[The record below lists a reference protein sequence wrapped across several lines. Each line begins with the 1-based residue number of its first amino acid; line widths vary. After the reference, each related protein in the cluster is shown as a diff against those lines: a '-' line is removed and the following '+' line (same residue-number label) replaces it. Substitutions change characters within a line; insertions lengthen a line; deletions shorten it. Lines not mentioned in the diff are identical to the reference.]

1 MDNKII
7 KLNNNSEN
15 RSIIE
20 NLNID
25 DSYYDSITQSQIIID
40 GDNNNDVYKKIL
52 KQIQSKINGYK
63 NQDKKK
69 KIFSSDKFVDIDFIL
84 NLLKENEFKCY
95 YCKNNVKVLYKLVRE
110 SSQWS
115 IERINNEFG
124 HNKDNV
130 TIACLDCNLKRK
142 TMYHERFKFTK
153 QLNIVKNDI

>member
-52 KQIQSKINGYK
+52 KQIQRKINGYK

-69 KIFSSDKFVDIDFIL
+69 KIFSPDKFVDIDFIL

-130 TIACLDCNLKRK
+130 TIGCLDCNLKRK

>member
-52 KQIQSKINGYK
+52 KQIQNIIQAMIFCHEVSTEK
-63 NQDKKK
+63 N
-69 KIFSSDKFVDIDFIL
+69 
-84 NLLKENEFKCY
+84 Y
-95 YCKNNVKVLYKLVRE
+95 TTVK
-110 SSQWS
+110 
-115 IERINNEFG
+115 
-124 HNKDNV
+124 
-130 TIACLDCNLKRK
+130 
-142 TMYHERFKFTK
+142 
-153 QLNIVKNDI
+153 

>member
-1 MDNKII
+1 MDSKII
-7 KLNNNSEN
+7 KLKNNSDN

-40 GDNNNDVYKKIL
+40 SDNNNDVYKKIL
-52 KQIQSKINGYK
+52 KQIQSKINSYK

-69 KIFSSDKFVDIDFIL
+69 KIFSPDKFVDIDFIL

-95 YCKNNVKVLYKLVRE
+95 YCKNNVKILYKLVRE

>member
-69 KIFSSDKFVDIDFIL
+69 KIFSTDKFVDIDFIL

-95 YCKNNVKVLYKLVRE
+95 YCKNNVKILYKLVRE
-110 SSQWS
+110 STQWS

>member
-1 MDNKII
+1 MDSKII
-7 KLNNNSEN
+7 KLKNNSEN

-52 KQIQSKINGYK
+52 KQIQSKINSYK

-69 KIFSSDKFVDIDFIL
+69 KIFSPDKFVDIDFIL

-95 YCKNNVKVLYKLVRE
+95 YCKNNVKILYKLVRE

>member
-25 DSYYDSITQSQIIID
+25 DSYYDSITQSEIIID

-63 NQDKKK
+63 NQDKKRRFFHP
-69 KIFSSDKFVDIDFIL
+69 I
-84 NLLKENEFKCY
+84 NLLILILF
-95 YCKNNVKVLYKLVRE
+95 
-110 SSQWS
+110 
-115 IERINNEFG
+115 
-124 HNKDNV
+124 
-130 TIACLDCNLKRK
+130 
-142 TMYHERFKFTK
+142 
-153 QLNIVKNDI
+153 

>member
-63 NQDKKK
+63 NQDKKED
-69 KIFSSDKFVDIDFIL
+69 FSSDKFVDIDFIL

-95 YCKNNVKVLYKLVRE
+95 YCKNNVKILYKLVRE

-142 TMYHERFKFTK
+142 TMYHEN
-153 QLNIVKNDI
+153 LNLQNN

>member
-69 KIFSSDKFVDIDFIL
+69 NIFSSDKFVDVDFIL

-95 YCKNNVKVLYKLVRE
+95 YCKNNVKILYKLVRE
-110 SSQWS
+110 STQWS

>member
-69 KIFSSDKFVDIDFIL
+69 KIFSSDKFVDVDFIL

-95 YCKNNVKVLYKLVRE
+95 YCKNNVKILYKLVRE
-110 SSQWS
+110 STQWS

>member
-63 NQDKKK
+63 NQDKKEDF
-69 KIFSSDKFVDIDFIL
+69 FSSDKFVDIDFIL
-84 NLLKENEFKCY
+84 NLFKETNSNVIIA
-95 YCKNNVKVLYKLVRE
+95 NNVKILYKLVRE
-110 SSQWS
+110 SS
-115 IERINNEFG
+115 
-124 HNKDNV
+124 HNGVLNV
-130 TIACLDCNLKRK
+130 LIMNLVIIKIMLLLLVLIAILK
-142 TMYHERFKFTK
+142 
-153 QLNIVKNDI
+153 KNYVS

>member
-95 YCKNNVKVLYKLVRE
+95 YCKNNVKILYKLVRE

>member
-1 MDNKII
+1 M
-7 KLNNNSEN
+7 
-15 RSIIE
+15 
-20 NLNID
+20 
-25 DSYYDSITQSQIIID
+25 T
-40 GDNNNDVYKKIL
+40 
-52 KQIQSKINGYK
+52 
-63 NQDKKK
+63 
-69 KIFSSDKFVDIDFIL
+69 
-84 NLLKENEFKCY
+84 
-95 YCKNNVKVLYKLVRE
+95 NNVKILYKLVRE

>member
-69 KIFSSDKFVDIDFIL
+69 KIFSPDKFVDIDFIL

>member
-1 MDNKII
+1 MDSKII
-7 KLNNNSEN
+7 KLKNNSEN

-69 KIFSSDKFVDIDFIL
+69 KIFSTDKFVDIDFIL

-95 YCKNNVKVLYKLVRE
+95 YCKNNVKILYKLVRE
-110 SSQWS
+110 STQWS

>member
-84 NLLKENEFKCY
+84 QLLKENEFKCY

-110 SSQWS
+110 STQWS